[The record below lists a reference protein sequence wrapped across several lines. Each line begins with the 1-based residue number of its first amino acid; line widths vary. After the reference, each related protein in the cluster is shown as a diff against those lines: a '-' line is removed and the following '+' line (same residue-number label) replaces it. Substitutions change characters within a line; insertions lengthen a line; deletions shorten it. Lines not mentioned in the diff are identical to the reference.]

1 MFQKRFKNQVSHGG
15 EPSQAT
21 KLAVSHLRP
30 PRQQM
35 VLLDDN
41 DEGLATSIIIM
52 GAGGNGLTLSL
63 AAKEHLLVL
72 IQKTGISEM
81 ESEGVLA
88 NIVVSHNLL
97 SQEKRANAATA
108 MKSLTEMIQ
117 ARDSKPLQWEPSA
130 LAQAMN
136 ARDAIRHEGAQNTV
150 H

>member
-15 EPSQAT
+15 VPSQAIE
-21 KLAVSHLRP
+21 LAVSHLRP

-35 VLLDDN
+35 VLLDEK

-63 AAKEHLLVL
+63 AAKEHLLLL
-72 IQKTGISEM
+72 IQEAGISEV

-88 NIVVSHNLL
+88 NVVVSHNLL

-117 ARDSKPLQWEPSA
+117 ARDTKPLQWEPSS
-130 LAQAMN
+130 LANAMN
-136 ARDAIRHEGAQNTV
+136 ARDELHQEGAQNTL